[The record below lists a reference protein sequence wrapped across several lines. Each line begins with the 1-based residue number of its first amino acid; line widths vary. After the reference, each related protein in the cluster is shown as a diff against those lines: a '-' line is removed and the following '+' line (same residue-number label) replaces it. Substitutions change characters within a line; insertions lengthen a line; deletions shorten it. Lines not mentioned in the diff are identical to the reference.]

1 MADINSAINAATNAV
16 GTVSKSV
23 TALGAAAGIGSL
35 GSLGSTLGSIQSTV
49 TNLFGSVSKFFKDV
63 KTLNLPLPNPLF
75 AYASYTYVLGLGCLS
90 DNEIN
95 YPDTTYRAGKK
106 IPLLCKDAGSDPT
119 NRVNTPYG
127 KFDFFINNLQLESVL
142 GFEEGQNTN
151 VSNIT
156 FDIIEPYSM
165 GMFMIA
171 CQQLALEQGHPNW
184 LEAPFILTIDF
195 RGAKETGTM
204 GSIPNTSRQIPFT
217 FIDVK
222 MTADAEG
229 AKYSCEAVPFNQQ
242 ALSDVNHGLKTD
254 VSIKGK
260 TIQEIL
266 QTGEKSLQ
274 ASVNAFYKEQ
284 AKKNNI
290 PVPDEMCILFP
301 NEIASSMTP
310 AGSGTSTENVSG
322 ATTDSVSATAIFQKL
337 GVSRSAINSTLIQNP
352 DDCNAIGI
360 ADLGFDD
367 ARKAD
372 ASIGQDNKVYDK
384 DLKINVRS
392 NNTIDPKQTEM
403 KFTQDST
410 ISNSINQAIM
420 MSKFI
425 DNTFDPSNLSPEGYR
440 DWWRI
445 DVQVYNISTDENMPI
460 TGSKPKL
467 YVYRVVPFAA
477 HASKMMPPNTK
488 APGFKNLGLQVV
500 KEYNYIYT
508 GKNVDILKFEI
519 KMNLDFIGTMAPDG
533 LTRTQDSVTAAQSG
547 SSAEKLLQVTPL
559 GKGNP
564 PEQGAWPTMVKFV
577 KTLTG
582 TDKKGGGGAET
593 QATRGARLFYDA
605 ITSGVDMIELSMDI
619 IGDPYYIAQ
628 SGMGNYTSQALSH
641 NLNSD
646 GTVNYQNGEVDIRV
660 NFRTPID
667 LNQTTGLYN
676 FGGTSASAP
685 IIKYSGLYQ
694 LFTVKSKFQ
703 DGIFTQTLD
712 GIRRSGQELTKEATP
727 EQTFSTTKTQINE
740 LDPYGYGDS

>member
-1 MADINSAINAATNAV
+1 MADINSAINAATTAV
-16 GTVSKSV
+16 STLSKTVS
-23 TALGAAAGIGSL
+23 SL
-35 GSLGSTLGSIQSTV
+35 GSAAGLGTIQNSI

-63 KTLNLPLPNPLF
+63 KSLNLPLPNPLF
-75 AYASYTYVLGLGCLS
+75 AYASYTYVLGIGCLS
-90 DNEIN
+90 DNDVN

-106 IPLLCKDAGSDPT
+106 IPLLCKDANSDPV

-127 KFDFFINNLQLESVL
+127 KFDFFINNVQLESIL

-156 FDIIEPYSM
+156 FDIVEPYSM

-195 RGAKETGTM
+195 RGAKETGSM
-204 GSIPNTSRQIPFT
+204 GIIPNTSRQIPFT

-222 MTADAEG
+222 MTADENG
-229 AKYSCEAVPFNQQ
+229 AKYSCECVPFNQQ
-242 ALSDVNHGLKTD
+242 ALSDMNHNLKTD
-254 VSIKGK
+254 VAIKG
-260 TIQEIL
+260 TTVQEIL

-274 ASVNAFYKEQ
+274 AAVNSFYREQ

-310 AGSGTSTENVSG
+310 AGSGDLTENTAG
-322 ATTDSVSATAIFQKL
+322 ATTDSASATAIFQKL

-352 DDCNAIGI
+352 TDCNAIGI
-360 ADLGFDD
+360 SDLGFDET
-367 ARKAD
+367 RKGD
-372 ASIGQDNKVYDK
+372 PSVGQDNKVYDK
-384 DLKINVRS
+384 DLKINVRG
-392 NNTIDPKQTEM
+392 NNTIDPKQSDM
-403 KFTQDST
+403 KFTQDSN
-410 ISNSINQAIM
+410 ISNAINQAIM

-445 DVQVYNISTDENMPI
+445 DVQVYNISSEENMPI
-460 TGSKPKL
+460 TGTKPKL

-488 APGFKNLGLQVV
+488 APGFANLGLQVV

-508 GKNVDILKFEI
+508 GKNVDIMKFEI
-519 KMNLDFIGTMAPDG
+519 KMNLDFVGTMAPDG
-533 LTRTQDSVTAAQSG
+533 LTRSQDSITASQTGGALGQ
-547 SSAEKLLQVTPL
+547 ALQVTPL

-582 TDKKGGGGAET
+582 TDKKGGGGVET
-593 QATRGARLFYDA
+593 QTTRGARLFYDA
-605 ITSGVDMIELSMDI
+605 LTSGVDMIELTMDI

-660 NFRTPID
+660 NFRTPLDI
-667 LNQTTGLYN
+667 NQTTGLYN

-694 LFTVKSKFQ
+694 LFTVKSKFN

-727 EQTFSTTKTQINE
+727 EQTFSTAKAVVNE
-740 LDPYGYGDS
+740 LDPYGYGEVDY